1 MKLSLRSLL
10 YEVVFEEKCP
20 ICGNKSQW
28 KISPFC
34 VTCWGK
40 INPLENSRITAGQF
54 HHDFWKYVD
63 TLSCL
68 SYYEG
73 VLKEAIH
80 VFKYLGV
87 TRVGKELGKLL
98 SNIEPPNIEVLI
110 PVPLHLTK
118 LKKREFNQSAIIA
131 KELSKAWKIPIDLDS
146 LVKIRNTSDQASLNE
161 KERKVNIKDAFYLA
175 KPLKFKMIGIVDDVV
190 TTGATLS
197 ECGKILKR
205 GGAEE
210 VHAITLAKT

>member
-10 YEVVFEEKCP
+10 YELVFDEKCP
-20 ICGNKSQW
+20 ICGNKSHW
-28 KISPFC
+28 KVSPFC
-34 VTCWGK
+34 NHCWSR
-40 INPLENSRITAGQF
+40 ITPLENNRITAGQF
-54 HHDFWKYVD
+54 HHDFWRYVD
-63 TLSCL
+63 SLSCL

-87 TRVGKELGKLL
+87 IRVGKELGKLL
-98 SNIEPPNIEVLI
+98 SKIEPPEIEVLI

-118 LKKREFNQSAIIA
+118 LKNREFNQSVVLA
-131 KELSKAWKIPIDLDS
+131 KMLSKEWKIPIDLDS
-146 LVKIRNTSDQASLNE
+146 LVKIRNTSDQASLSE
-161 KERKVNIKDAFYLA
+161 KERKVNIKDAFYLT
-175 KPLKFKMIGIVDDVV
+175 KPLKLKRIGIVDDVV
-190 TTGATLS
+190 TTGATLA
-197 ECGKILKR
+197 ECGKVLKR